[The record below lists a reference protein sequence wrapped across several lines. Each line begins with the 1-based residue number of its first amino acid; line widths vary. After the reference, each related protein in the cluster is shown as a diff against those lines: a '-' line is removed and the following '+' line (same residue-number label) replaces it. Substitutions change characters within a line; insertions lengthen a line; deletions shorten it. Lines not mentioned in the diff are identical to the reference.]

1 MMRKRKNNKDL
12 FEEVGRK
19 YEMSAE
25 EARKEMEKTIMEAY
39 HNPDQEKQT
48 EFKKRFGGRIP
59 SPEEFIYSLAIELR
73 TKNSK

>member
-25 EARKEMEKTIMEAY
+25 EARKEMEKTIMEA
-39 HNPDQEKQT
+39 
-48 EFKKRFGGRIP
+48 
-59 SPEEFIYSLAIELR
+59 
-73 TKNSK
+73 